1 MQVLTTAPSLP
12 HRYDVKPPKVSS
24 FSRHYPGNDQRYVE
38 NMLDVRLSFKE
49 SVIRSLE
56 RGSLSLH
63 RKLPHSESLKVT
75 RRPFP
80 SVSPSPFPSPSPSP
94 FPPSPP
100 PWQDCMERTIPY
112 FVNNIEKNAIARG
125 KNVLIASSEN
135 AIRGLLMHLLEIPTD
150 RIVDI
155 EIPTGLP
162 LVYDLRHKCL
172 RLLEGDFEDYNFGA
186 AADLLFTECALPD
199 DRYEEL
205 TLSPIVED
213 AELSNS

>member
-1 MQVLTTAPSLP
+1 MLSSPRALLSMQVLTTAPSLP

-80 SVSPSPFPSPSPSP
+80 LASPSLFPSPSPSP
-94 FPPSPP
+94 FPPS
-100 PWQDCMERTIPY
+100 T
-112 FVNNIEKNAIARG
+112 
-125 KNVLIASSEN
+125 L
-135 AIRGLLMHLLEIPTD
+135 
-150 RIVDI
+150 
-155 EIPTGLP
+155 PTG
-162 LVYDLRHKCL
+162 RIAWSA
-172 RLLEGDFEDYNFGA
+172 RS
-186 AADLLFTECALPD
+186 
-199 DRYEEL
+199 R
-205 TLSPIVED
+205 TL
-213 AELSNS
+213 